1 MPAEK
6 QIISQDVSQQ
16 DRIKELNIQDERLRG
31 DIGELDKQIDNGDN
45 SDAIIAGVGNLI
57 AERFEIC
64 EELKELGVKF

>member
-45 SDAIIAGVGNLI
+45 SDAIIAGVQSLI
-57 AERFEIC
+57 SERFNIVN
-64 EELKELGVKF
+64 ELKTLEN